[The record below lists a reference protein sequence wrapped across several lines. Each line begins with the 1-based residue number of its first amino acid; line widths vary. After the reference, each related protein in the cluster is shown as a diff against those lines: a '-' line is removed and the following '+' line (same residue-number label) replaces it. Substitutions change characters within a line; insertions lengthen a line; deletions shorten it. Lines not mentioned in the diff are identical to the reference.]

1 MLFLLKAVVI
11 DEQTDLD
18 KASGLYTI
26 KSSLK
31 YKPTKDDTGAQFTCT
46 VTYFG
51 PNGPEIIRSEPA
63 VLDIYCKFM
72 NGLPH

>member
-11 DEQTDLD
+11 DEQTDAD
-18 KASGLYTI
+18 KANGLYTI

-31 YKPTKDDTGAQFTCT
+31 YKPTKADTGAQFTCT

-51 PNGPEIIRSEPA
+51 PTGPEIIRSESA
-63 VLDIYCKFM
+63 VPDIYCKFIVI
-72 NGLPH
+72 